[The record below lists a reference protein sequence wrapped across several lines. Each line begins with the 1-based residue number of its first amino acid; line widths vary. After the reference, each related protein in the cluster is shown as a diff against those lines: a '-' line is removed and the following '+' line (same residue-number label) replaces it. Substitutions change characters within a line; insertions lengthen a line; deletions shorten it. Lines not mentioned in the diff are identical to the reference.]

1 MRGIVTV
8 VLKPDI
14 LDPQGRAVSD
24 SLKSLDFNEV
34 EDVRIGKSIEV
45 KLNETSRDEA
55 EALLHRMCKSILV
68 NPVIEDFQIEIREG

>member
-1 MRGIVTV
+1 MKGIVTV

-14 LDPQGRAVSD
+14 LDPQGRAVRD

-34 EDVRIGKSIEV
+34 EDVRIGKSIEI
-45 KLNETSRDEA
+45 KLNKTSRDEA
-55 EALLHRMCKSILV
+55 EVLLRRMCKSILV

>member
-1 MRGIVTV
+1 MKGIVTV

-14 LDPQGRAVSD
+14 LDPQGRAVRD
-24 SLKSLDFNEV
+24 SLKSLNFNEV

-55 EALLHRMCKSILV
+55 EALLRRMCKSILV
-68 NPVIEDFQIEIREG
+68 NPVIEDFQIEIRED

>member
-14 LDPQGRAVSD
+14 LDPQGRAVRD
-24 SLKSLDFNEV
+24 SLKNLDFNEV

-55 EALLHRMCKSILV
+55 EVLLRRMCKTILV

>member
-14 LDPQGRAVSD
+14 HDPQGRAVRD

-55 EALLHRMCKSILV
+55 EALLRRMCKTILV

>member
-1 MRGIVTV
+1 MKGIVTV

-14 LDPQGRAVSD
+14 LDPQGRAVWD
-24 SLKSLDFNEV
+24 SLKSLGFNEV

-45 KLNETSRDEA
+45 KLNEISRDEA
-55 EALLHRMCKSILV
+55 EALLRRMCKSILV

>member
-14 LDPQGRAVSD
+14 LDPQGRAVWD
-24 SLKSLDFNEV
+24 SLKSLGFNEV

-55 EALLHRMCKSILV
+55 EALLRRMCRSILV

>member
-14 LDPQGRAVSD
+14 LDPQGRAVRD

-55 EALLHRMCKSILV
+55 EALLLRMCKSILV

>member
-14 LDPQGRAVSD
+14 LDPQGRAVRD

-45 KLNETSRDEA
+45 KLNETSKDEA
-55 EALLHRMCKSILV
+55 EALLRRMCKSILV
-68 NPVIEDFQIEIREG
+68 NPVIEDFQIEIRED

>member
-14 LDPQGRAVSD
+14 LDPQGRAVKD
-24 SLKSLDFNEV
+24 YLKSLDFNEV

-45 KLNETSRDEA
+45 KLKEPSRDEA
-55 EALLHRMCKSILV
+55 EVLLRRMCKSILV
-68 NPVIEDFQIEIREG
+68 NPVIEDFQIEIWEG

>member
-8 VLKPDI
+8 FLKPDI
-14 LDPQGRAVSD
+14 LDPQGRAVRD

-55 EALLHRMCKSILV
+55 EALLRRMCKSILV

>member
-1 MRGIVTV
+1 MKGIVTV

-14 LDPQGRAVSD
+14 LDPQGRAVRD
-24 SLKSLDFNEV
+24 SLKSLNFNEV

-55 EALLHRMCKSILV
+55 EALLRRMCKSILV

>member
-14 LDPQGRAVSD
+14 LDPQGRAVRD
-24 SLKSLDFNEV
+24 SLKSMDFNEV

-45 KLNETSRDEA
+45 KLKETSRDEA
-55 EALLHRMCKSILV
+55 EALLRRMCKSILV

>member
-1 MRGIVTV
+1 MKGIVTV

-14 LDPQGRAVSD
+14 LDPQGRAVRD

-34 EDVRIGKSIEV
+34 EDVRIGKSIEF

-55 EALLHRMCKSILV
+55 EALLRRMCKSILV

>member
-1 MRGIVTV
+1 MKGIVTV

-14 LDPQGRAVSD
+14 LDPQGRAVRD

-55 EALLHRMCKSILV
+55 EALLRRMCKSILV

>member
-1 MRGIVTV
+1 MRGIVTI

-14 LDPQGRAVSD
+14 LDPQGRAVRD

-45 KLNETSRDEA
+45 KMNETSRDEA
-55 EALLHRMCKSILV
+55 EALLRRMCKSILV

>member
-14 LDPQGRAVSD
+14 LDPQGRAVRD

-45 KLNETSRDEA
+45 KLNETSRVEA
-55 EALLHRMCKSILV
+55 KALLRKMCKSILV

>member
-14 LDPQGRAVSD
+14 LDPQGRAVRD

-55 EALLHRMCKSILV
+55 EALLRRMCKSILV

>member
-14 LDPQGRAVSD
+14 LDPQGRAVRD

-55 EALLHRMCKSILV
+55 EAILRRMCKSILV

>member
-1 MRGIVTV
+1 MKGIVTV

-14 LDPQGRAVSD
+14 LDPQGRAVRD

-55 EALLHRMCKSILV
+55 EALLRRICKSILV

>member
-1 MRGIVTV
+1 MKGIVTV

-14 LDPQGRAVSD
+14 LDPQGRAVRD

-55 EALLHRMCKSILV
+55 EALLRRMCKSILV
-68 NPVIEDFQIEIREG
+68 NPVIEDFQIEIRED

>member
-14 LDPQGRAVSD
+14 LDPQGRAVRD

-45 KLNETSRDEA
+45 KLNETSRVEA

-68 NPVIEDFQIEIREG
+68 NPVIEDFQIEIQEG

>member
-14 LDPQGRAVSD
+14 LDPQGRAVRGL
-24 SLKSLDFNEV
+24 LKSLDFNEV

-55 EALLHRMCKSILV
+55 EALLRRMCKSILV

>member
-1 MRGIVTV
+1 MKGIVTV

-14 LDPQGRAVSD
+14 LDPQGRAVRD

-45 KLNETSRDEA
+45 KLKETSRDEA
-55 EALLHRMCKSILV
+55 EALLRRMCKSILV

>member
-1 MRGIVTV
+1 MKGIVTV

-14 LDPQGRAVSD
+14 LDPQGRAVRD

-55 EALLHRMCKSILV
+55 KALLRRICKTILV

>member
-1 MRGIVTV
+1 MRGIVTI

-14 LDPQGRAVSD
+14 LDSQGRAVRD

-45 KLNETSRDEA
+45 KMNETSRDEA
-55 EALLHRMCKSILV
+55 EALLRRMCKSILV
-68 NPVIEDFQIEIREG
+68 NSVIEDFQIEIREG

>member
-14 LDPQGRAVSD
+14 LDPQGRAVRD

-55 EALLHRMCKSILV
+55 ETLLRRMCKSILV
-68 NPVIEDFQIEIREG
+68 NPVIEDFQTAIREG

>member
-14 LDPQGRAVSD
+14 LDPQGRAVRD

-55 EALLHRMCKSILV
+55 EALLRRMCKTILV

>member
-14 LDPQGRAVSD
+14 LDPQGRAVRD

-34 EDVRIGKSIEV
+34 EEVRIGKSIEV
-45 KLNETSRDEA
+45 ILNETSRDEA
-55 EALLHRMCKSILV
+55 EAILRRMCKSILV
-68 NPVIEDFQIEIREG
+68 NPVIENFQIEIREG

>member
-14 LDPQGRAVSD
+14 LDPQGRAVRA
-24 SLKSLDFNEV
+24 SLKSLDFIEV

-45 KLNETSRDEA
+45 KLNKTSRYEA
-55 EALLHRMCKSILV
+55 ESLLRRMCKSILV
-68 NPVIEDFQIEIREG
+68 NPVIEDFQIEIRED

>member
-14 LDPQGRAVSD
+14 LDPQGRAVRD

-45 KLNETSRDEA
+45 KLNETSKDEA
-55 EALLHRMCKSILV
+55 EALLRRMCKSILV

>member
-1 MRGIVTV
+1 MKGIVTV

-14 LDPQGRAVSD
+14 LDPQGRAVRD
-24 SLKSLDFNEV
+24 SLKNLDSNEV

-55 EALLHRMCKSILV
+55 EALLRRMCKSILV

>member
-14 LDPQGRAVSD
+14 LDPQGRAVRD

-45 KLNETSRDEA
+45 KMNETSRDEA
-55 EALLHRMCKSILV
+55 EALLRRMCKSILV

>member
-1 MRGIVTV
+1 MKGIVTV

-14 LDPQGRAVSD
+14 LDPQGCAVRD
-24 SLKSLDFNEV
+24 SLKSLNFNEV

-55 EALLHRMCKSILV
+55 EALLRRMCKSILV

>member
-1 MRGIVTV
+1 MKGIVTV

-14 LDPQGRAVSD
+14 LDPQGRAVRD

-55 EALLHRMCKSILV
+55 YALLRRMCKSILV

>member
-14 LDPQGRAVSD
+14 LDPQGRAVRD

-34 EDVRIGKSIEV
+34 EDVRIGKTIEV

-55 EALLHRMCKSILV
+55 EELLRRMCKSILV

>member
-1 MRGIVTV
+1 MKGIVTV
-8 VLKPDI
+8 ILKPDI
-14 LDPQGRAVSD
+14 LDPQGRAVRD

-34 EDVRIGKSIEV
+34 EDVRIGKCIEV

-55 EALLHRMCKSILV
+55 YALLRRMCKSILV

>member
-14 LDPQGRAVSD
+14 LDPQGRAVRD

-55 EALLHRMCKSILV
+55 EALLRRICKSILV